1 MRSEAGK
8 IIARRFSSRIVESGL
23 LILAVALGVGAA
35 SSGFSLLAN
44 TLKSGK
50 EMLASPAYRE
60 LVVSARSSAEEMT
73 VPAVKQ
79 PKSANVALTVSDL
92 DAAELAPAVA
102 YAYIQNRDEI
112 RFINAQTIAEENAMR
127 SEFMAQIASSG
138 ALAPPGGMAP
148 PGEGAEMP
156 PPDEAA
162 SQSAAQGAGQNSANP
177 QTGGSAA
184 GTTVSASDKNAA
196 ASSNQSTTS
205 TAQRTTSSTSTAFGQ
220 RGTDS
225 TRTGA
230 SGSRSGASSAQSGT
244 SSRTTTT
251 AASGAAAVERQ
262 RQQGPRFM
270 TEDDLK
276 KAQAQADLVIVD
288 FEDLSGFR
296 VTPQFFNAWS
306 LTAAFGSLL
315 TESDASG
322 DANAVVLGSKA
333 AEKIAA
339 GKLKVSELIGKK
351 LLSREGNILVVGVL
365 APYGQ
370 SSIDDAFF
378 APYRT
383 FTRGGMPRMWSFN
396 TMLRFAVSDPA
407 KLDETAGILSS
418 WFESRFGESQISIS
432 NPRSEAQKLTTRNT
446 GISILIL
453 FLSLS
458 GLFIALVNVTHIL
471 MSRGLR
477 MRKSV
482 GIMMALGASRWSVL
496 KLFASEATAV
506 AVAGSILGGAFA
518 LPLSQTM
525 QKTLGLSGGTWVFV
539 LVGVL
544 ISWVLTMAC
553 SIVPAWQ
560 NSRIVPADAM
570 RAA

>member
-8 IIARRFSSRIVESGL
+8 VIARRFSSRIVESGL

-44 TLKSGK
+44 TLKAGSD
-50 EMLASPAYRE
+50 MLASPTYRE
-60 LVVSARSSAEEMT
+60 LVVSARSSAEEMAA
-73 VPAVKQ
+73 PAVRR
-79 PKSANVALTVSDL
+79 PTAANIALTASDL

-127 SEFMAQIASSG
+127 TAFMAQIASSG
-138 ALAPPGGMAP
+138 GTESPPAAMAP
-148 PGEGAEMP
+148 PEEGGGTAAPPSGEAVAE
-156 PPDEAA
+156 
-162 SQSAAQGAGQNSANP
+162 
-177 QTGGSAA
+177 GG
-184 GTTVSASDKNAA
+184 G
-196 ASSNQSTTS
+196 
-205 TAQRTTSSTSTAFGQ
+205 
-220 RGTDS
+220 
-225 TRTGA
+225 
-230 SGSRSGASSAQSGT
+230 QSGT
-244 SSRTTTT
+244 ASPATAPADST
-251 AASGAAAVERQ
+251 AAAAA
-262 RQQGPRFM
+262 RQQQQQPRFM

-276 KAQAQADLVIVD
+276 KAQAQADLIIVD
-288 FEDLSGFR
+288 FEELAGFR

-306 LTAAFGSLL
+306 LTAAAGSLL

-339 GKLKVSELIGKK
+339 GKLQVSELIGKK
-351 LLSREGNILVVGVL
+351 LLSREGKLLVVGVL

-370 SSIDDAFF
+370 SSIDEAFF
-378 APYRT
+378 APYKT
-383 FTRGGMPRMWSFN
+383 FAGRGGMPRMWSFN
-396 TMLRFAVSDPA
+396 TMLRFAVSDPS

-418 WFESRFGESQISIS
+418 WFESRFGESQITIS
-432 NPRSEAQKLTTRNT
+432 NPRSEAQKLMNRNS
-446 GISILIL
+446 GISLLIL
-453 FLSLS
+453 VLALS
-458 GLFIALVNVTHIL
+458 GLFIALVNVSHIL

-477 MRKSV
+477 MRKGV
-482 GIMMALGASRWSVL
+482 GIMMALGASRLSVL

-518 LPLSQTM
+518 FPLSRTM
-525 QKTLGLSGGTWVFV
+525 QDALGLFGGSWLFV
-539 LVGVL
+539 LVGVAL
-544 ISWVLTMAC
+544 SWILTMVC

>member
-1 MRSEAGK
+1 
-8 IIARRFSSRIVESGL
+8 
-23 LILAVALGVGAA
+23 
-35 SSGFSLLAN
+35 
-44 TLKSGK
+44 
-50 EMLASPAYRE
+50 
-60 LVVSARSSAEEMT
+60 
-73 VPAVKQ
+73 
-79 PKSANVALTVSDL
+79 
-92 DAAELAPAVA
+92 
-102 YAYIQNRDEI
+102 
-112 RFINAQTIAEENAMR
+112 
-127 SEFMAQIASSG
+127 
-138 ALAPPGGMAP
+138 
-148 PGEGAEMP
+148 
-156 PPDEAA
+156 
-162 SQSAAQGAGQNSANP
+162 
-177 QTGGSAA
+177 
-184 GTTVSASDKNAA
+184 
-196 ASSNQSTTS
+196 
-205 TAQRTTSSTSTAFGQ
+205 
-220 RGTDS
+220 
-225 TRTGA
+225 
-230 SGSRSGASSAQSGT
+230 
-244 SSRTTTT
+244 
-251 AASGAAAVERQ
+251 
-262 RQQGPRFM
+262 M

-339 GKLKVSELIGKK
+339 GKLKVSELVGKK
-351 LLSREGNILVVGVL
+351 LLSREGNLLVVGVL

-496 KLFASEATAV
+496 KLFASEATVV

-539 LVGVL
+539 LVGVV